1 VLRWLDGKGHPV
13 TTSSGVRR
21 SLEDRVVLCV
31 DCDANRTL
39 SVFASGNLV
48 CSSCGSDNWMHLPTT
63 AIVKQSVFVTGEL
76 IVEEDLTIEGRVEGR
91 IELKG
96 HNLWISPGGKVNAEI
111 HAKSVIIVGNVR
123 GRIYASDMVEIR
135 FSGSVQGNIRC
146 PRISIA
152 DGAKF
157 NGNIDTEPRAGAST
171 RIGFAKDRICPND
184 PCLIFG
190 QLFPKSEM

>member
-1 VLRWLDGKGHPV
+1 MRAIASD
-13 TTSSGVRR
+13 SGVRR

-39 SVFASGNLV
+39 SVSASGNLV

-63 AIVKQSVFVTGEL
+63 AIVKQSVSIIGEL

-91 IELKG
+91 VELKG

-111 HAKSVIIVGNVR
+111 HAKSVIIAGNVR
-123 GRIYASDMVEIR
+123 GRIYASEMVEIR
-135 FSGSVQGNIRC
+135 FSGSVQGDIRC

-157 NGNIDTEPRAGAST
+157 NGNLDTEARVGART
-171 RIGFAKDRICPND
+171 RSALLKTESAKMTH
-184 PCLIFG
+184 G
-190 QLFPKSEM
+190 